1 MDNLFQPHQPPLDH
15 APYAETQPLLLP
27 LALKNATPLRYGKLL
42 GLSLLLLT
50 LPRPELSAQTLAPRQ
65 RQVAAPPVRK
75 DKFQLYLLVGQS
87 NMAGRGLVEAQDTV
101 PNRHVLRLNKA
112 GQWELAQDPLHFD
125 KPVAAVGPGL
135 TFGRLM
141 AAQDTSVVIGLIP
154 CAVGGSGID
163 AWTPGAYFAD
173 TKAYPYDEAMARA
186 KVAQQSGML
195 AGIIWHQGETDSN
208 PEKSPAYATKL
219 TALIA
224 RFRTDLQSPTVPF
237 VAGQLPAFQFQK
249 VGSDGVSHP
258 NVDAVRINDA
268 VAALGKTVPYYAYV
282 SAAGTTDRGDQLH
295 FDARS
300 ARLMGQRY
308 AQAMQQLHKARRRA
322 RP

>member
-1 MDNLFQPHQPPLDH
+1 MDNLLQPYQPLLDH
-15 APYAETQPLLLP
+15 TPYAETQPLLLP
-27 LALKNATPLRYGKLL
+27 LALTNATPLRYGKLL

-50 LPRPELSAQTLAPRQ
+50 LSRPELSAQTLAPRQ
-65 RQVAAPPVRK
+65 RQVTAPPVRK

-112 GQWELAQDPLHFD
+112 GQWEVAQDPLHFD

-135 TFGRLM
+135 TFGRVL

-173 TKAYPYDEAMARA
+173 TKAYPYDEALARA
-186 KVAQQSGML
+186 KVAQQAGTL

-208 PEKSPAYATKL
+208 PEKSPTYAAKL

-224 RFRTDLQSPTVPF
+224 RFRTDLQAPAVPF

-249 VGSDGVSHP
+249 AGSDGVPHP
-258 NVDAVRINDA
+258 NADAVRINDA
-268 VAALGKTVPYYAYV
+268 VAALGKTVPHYAYV

-308 AQAMQQLHKARRRA
+308 AQAMQQLRKARRRA

>member
-1 MDNLFQPHQPPLDH
+1 L
-15 APYAETQPLLLP
+15 T
-27 LALKNATPLRYGKLL
+27 NATPIRYAKLL
-42 GLSLLLLT
+42 ALSLLALT
-50 LPRPELSAQTLAPRQ
+50 LPLTKLSAQALSPRQ
-65 RQVAAPPVRK
+65 RQVVAPPARK

-87 NMAGRGLVEAQDTV
+87 NMAGRGIVEAQDTV

-112 GQWELAQDPLHFD
+112 SQWELAQDPLHFD
-125 KPVAAVGPGL
+125 KPVAGVGPGL
-135 TFGRLM
+135 TFGRLL

-173 TKAYPYDEAMARA
+173 TKAYPYDEALARA
-186 KVAQQSGML
+186 KVAQQAGTL

-208 PEKSPAYATKL
+208 PEKSPTYAAKL

-224 RFRTDLQSPTVPF
+224 RFRTDLQAPAVPF

-249 VGSDGVSHP
+249 VGSDGVLHT
-258 NVDAVRINDA
+258 NADAVRINDA
-268 VAALGKTVPYYAYV
+268 VAALGKTVPHYAYV

-308 AQAMQQLHKARRRA
+308 AQAMQQLRKARRRA